1 MSQTERQRATA
12 GLMLFVGL
20 SFLGSWFVAAALR
33 IFGLTV
39 APSSLGTRLFTMS
52 LLYAVSMGFQPI
64 VATWIVR
71 RWVDP
76 PDRLDLG
83 LRPSRPMFSVIGAAS
98 ALAFAAAATLVA
110 WGAARVGLASPRA
123 LHGSAE
129 VAFSADTPSAA
140 SIVGLALAFAATL
153 VLIWIQ
159 AFAEEVGWRGYF
171 LPRAMERLGK
181 WRGLVLHGAVWGLWY
196 APVLFFA
203 SYGKLDPF
211 GSLGR
216 SLSFVVTCMLLGTV
230 FGWLRLASRS
240 LAPVVIANSTLTLA
254 AGLPYVVHG
263 VDAGTRGAAFGPAG
277 WVVLLL
283 VIASLLL
290 SRFRSVVQIPERL
303 AAPPEPSTGMLGRV
317 WLAVEGSRATRD
329 RVLH

>member
-1 MSQTERQRATA
+1 MSQYEHRRATA
-12 GLMLFVGL
+12 GLLLFVAL

-33 IFGLTV
+33 VFGLTV
-39 APSSLGTRLFTMS
+39 DPSTLGTRLFTTS
-52 LLYAVSMGFQPI
+52 LLYAVSMGWQPI
-64 VATWIVR
+64 VATWVVR

-83 LRPSRPMFSVIGAAS
+83 LRPSRLMFSVIGALSAVGVAS
-98 ALAFAAAATLVA
+98 AATAVAWAAAQL
-110 WGAARVGLASPRA
+110 GLSSPRG
-123 LHGSAE
+123 LHGTAELALSAE
-129 VAFSADTPSAA
+129 TPSGTG
-140 SIVGLALAFAATL
+140 ILAITLAFAATL

-203 SYGKLDPF
+203 SYGQLDPF

-216 SLSFVVTCMLLGTV
+216 SLGFVVTCMLLGTL

-283 VIASLLL
+283 VIGSLLL
-290 SRFRSVVQIPERL
+290 SRWRSVVQVPERL
-303 AAPPEPSTGMLGRV
+303 AAPPERSEGVLVRV
-317 WLAVEGSRATRD
+317 WFVMD
-329 RVLH
+329 RSPPPPDRMLH